1 MSHLSSSCQI
11 VKLEDKINEKKGIS
25 LISQL
30 IRKKFSTI
38 TKLFVKLSPLHIKNI
53 ASCTKYS

>member
-1 MSHLSSSCQI
+1 MLLSRQI

-38 TKLFVKLSPLHIKNI
+38 TNLFVK
-53 ASCTKYS
+53 